1 MTVVDIIII
10 LLIGINTATIN
21 NLFINYILFMA
32 LGVSFGIY
40 IGTLNILLR
49 ISEERED
56 VAKQII
62 EELEEEDKNRRYKW
76 NKTWQVNN
84 SMVY

>member
-1 MTVVDIIII
+1 MSILDIIII

-40 IGTLNILLR
+40 IGTLSILLR

-56 VAKQII
+56 VVKQII
-62 EELEEEDKNRRYKW
+62 EELEEEDKKRGYK
-76 NKTWQVNN
+76 
-84 SMVY
+84 

>member
-40 IGTLNILLR
+40 IGTLSILLR

-62 EELEEEDKNRRYKW
+62 EELEEEGKNRRYK
-76 NKTWQVNN
+76 
-84 SMVY
+84 

>member
-32 LGVSFGIY
+32 LGISFGIY
-40 IGTLNILLR
+40 IGTLSIILR
-49 ISEERED
+49 ISEKRED

-62 EELEEEDKNRRYKW
+62 EELEEEDKNRRCK
-76 NKTWQVNN
+76 
-84 SMVY
+84 

>member
-40 IGTLNILLR
+40 VGTLSILLR
-49 ISEERED
+49 ILEERED

-62 EELEEEDKNRRYKW
+62 EELEEEDKKRKYK
-76 NKTWQVNN
+76 
-84 SMVY
+84 

>member
-32 LGVSFGIY
+32 LGISFGIY
-40 IGTLNILLR
+40 IGTLSILLR

-62 EELEEEDKNRRYKW
+62 EELEEEDKNRRYK
-76 NKTWQVNN
+76 
-84 SMVY
+84 

>member
-40 IGTLNILLR
+40 IGTLSILLR
-49 ISEERED
+49 ISEKSED

-62 EELEEEDKNRRYKW
+62 EELEEEDKNRRYK
-76 NKTWQVNN
+76 
-84 SMVY
+84 

>member
-40 IGTLNILLR
+40 IGTLSILLR
-49 ISEERED
+49 ISEKRED

-62 EELEEEDKNRRYKW
+62 EEPEEEDRRCK
-76 NKTWQVNN
+76 
-84 SMVY
+84 

>member
-32 LGVSFGIY
+32 LGISFGIY
-40 IGTLNILLR
+40 IGTLSIILR
-49 ISEERED
+49 ISEKRED

-62 EELEEEDKNRRYKW
+62 EELEEEDKNRRYK
-76 NKTWQVNN
+76 
-84 SMVY
+84 

>member
-1 MTVVDIIII
+1 MTIVDIIII

-40 IGTLNILLR
+40 IGTLSILLR

-62 EELEEEDKNRRYKW
+62 EEIEEEDKNRRYK
-76 NKTWQVNN
+76 
-84 SMVY
+84 

>member
-40 IGTLNILLR
+40 IGTLSILLR

-62 EELEEEDKNRRYKW
+62 EELEEEDKNRRYK
-76 NKTWQVNN
+76 
-84 SMVY
+84 

>member
-21 NLFINYILFMA
+21 SLFINYILFMA

-40 IGTLNILLR
+40 IGTLSILLR

-62 EELEEEDKNRRYKW
+62 EELEEEDKNRRYK
-76 NKTWQVNN
+76 
-84 SMVY
+84 